1 MNAEQHIPIF
11 VGSTYQDLK
20 EYRAKVKDTLT
31 RMETFVHGMEQFGAR
46 DENPLET
53 CLKEVGKCKL
63 YVGIFAMRYGSIP
76 NGYEKSM
83 TELEY
88 DEAQRLGLPS
98 YIFILDEQNGVVAPS
113 SIDFENRDK
122 LLALKRKLMNKTVE
136 FFTTPEDLAN
146 KVGTA
151 IHRAMKEGIAGIV
164 TINKGIENVI
174 QPKTELPGITV
185 LRRFEILPQRW
196 TGIELTLEIDNF
208 ITNGTLTPD
217 FIDIKEADEIDC
229 RMFGLV
235 AGEAII
241 TNCFVRGTN
250 KKFLFVTDCENAYSL
265 IDADFYATF
274 TILGET
280 MSFYE
285 PSNNELVLAVKIK
298 RVLDVKHVSFSD
310 EPDIPF

>member
-1 MNAEQHIPIF
+1 MEYIGYIKYQGPHI
-11 VGSTYQDLK
+11 
-20 EYRAKVKDTLT
+20 KDGL
-31 RMETFVHGMEQFGAR
+31 FGAR
-46 DENPLET
+46 EAAVALNGFDEVFRYFLAKEEPEFAK
-53 CLKEVGKCKL
+53 LKYDL
-63 YVGIFAMRYGSIP
+63 P

-208 ITNGTLTPD
+208 ITNGTLTPN

-298 RVLDVKHVSFSD
+298 RVLNVKHVSFSD